1 MAAVAKSGTPSLST
15 THPSSESL
23 RTGKR
28 AAVAIVAGD
37 ALTLLGGNT
46 VGLASGAAANNA
58 AVVYGFAATSAA
70 IGDAVTL
77 IANRAMM
84 HYGAGFTTPSDF
96 YLSGTVPGG
105 LDTVAST
112 GGTVPIATAFDATQ
126 IICVCNR

>member
-15 THPSSESL
+15 THPASESL

-28 AAVAIVAGD
+28 AGVAITAGD
-37 ALTLLGGNT
+37 ACYISGSTVLLAT
-46 VGLASGAAANNA
+46 GAASNAA
-58 AVVYGFAATSAA
+58 AVVHGFAATTAA

-84 HYGAGFTTPSDF
+84 HYGAGLTPGADY

-112 GGTVPIATAFDATQ
+112 GGTAPIATAFDATQ